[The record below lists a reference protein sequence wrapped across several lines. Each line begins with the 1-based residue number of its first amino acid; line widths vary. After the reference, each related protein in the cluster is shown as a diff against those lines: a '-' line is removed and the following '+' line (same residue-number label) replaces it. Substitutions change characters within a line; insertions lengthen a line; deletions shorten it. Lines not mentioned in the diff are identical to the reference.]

1 MQAKTKV
8 VLVSGDQSTIDE
20 IRQGFK
26 ICLPEVELL
35 TALLGS
41 EGIKLVKSCMPNLVI
56 LDTAIPDMNI
66 WDIYEQINLNAKVP
80 VLLLSYSH
88 EESDIVKSLE
98 AGVDTYIVKPFR
110 QLELMAHIRSI
121 LRRSLAKT

>member
-26 ICLPEVELL
+26 ICLPEADLF
-35 TALLGS
+35 TTLLGS
-41 EGIKLVKSCMPNLVI
+41 EGIQLVKSCVPNLVI
-56 LDTAIPDMNI
+56 LDTAIRDMNI